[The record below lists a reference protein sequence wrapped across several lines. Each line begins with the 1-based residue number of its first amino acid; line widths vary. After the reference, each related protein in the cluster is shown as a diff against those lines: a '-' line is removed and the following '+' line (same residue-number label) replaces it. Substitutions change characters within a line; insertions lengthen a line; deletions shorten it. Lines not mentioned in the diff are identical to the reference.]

1 MHLPKRMICIF
12 LSLFAVMS
20 ALSGCGSEAKTV
32 SDSGFYAIVYK
43 DHCEINGMSAE
54 SEQVN
59 VPQKIKGKPVTA
71 IAEGTF
77 SGLPVVSVTLPDT
90 VTSIGKAAFANCNN
104 LVEIKL
110 PGSLNALPDSFSD
123 A

>member
-1 MHLPKRMICIF
+1 MHLPKKMICIF

-59 VPQKIKGKPVTA
+59 VP
-71 IAEGTF
+71 
-77 SGLPVVSVTLPDT
+77 
-90 VTSIGKAAFANCNN
+90 
-104 LVEIKL
+104 
-110 PGSLNALPDSFSD
+110 
-123 A
+123 